1 MGTVLVTALDI
12 GYQGYTLQ
20 DVGKFQ
26 IQGKNVQS
34 LKQNKTKHKKTTLK
48 EDKLE
53 QGQTDPGQA

>member
-1 MGTVLVTALDI
+1 MLVTALDI

-26 IQGKNVQS
+26 IQGEECPK
-34 LKQNKTKHKKTTLK
+34 LKTKQNKTTRK

-53 QGQTDPGQA
+53 QGQTDPGHA